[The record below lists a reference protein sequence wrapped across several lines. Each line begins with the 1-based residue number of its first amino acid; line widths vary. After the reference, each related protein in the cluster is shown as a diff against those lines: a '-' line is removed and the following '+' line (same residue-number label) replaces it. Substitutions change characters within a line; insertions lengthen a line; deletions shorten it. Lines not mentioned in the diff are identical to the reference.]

1 MRIRTIKPEFWSHPV
16 LSSLDDGARLL
27 AIGLLNLADDE
38 GYFLSHATLVRN
50 ALRPFDEDSTR
61 TRRALDTLEKVGW
74 IELREHSEQGQI
86 GKVVNFAKH
95 QRIDRPT
102 LSKLVAYFNSTSPRR
117 ALDESSLLERKGK
130 EGKGMDQGEDGHSP
144 MAHAPILNG
153 GAASSAEEQTPKPEP
168 KPRFK
173 PPTREELNL
182 EAAKIGLPDIEVDKF
197 VAYYG
202 ANGWKVGKV
211 PMKSWPHA
219 LAGWAARWRENH
231 GSRNA
236 GTGAGQSRVIAERN
250 AMHGPGIADHIAD
263 SLRRAQE
270 RDDEIARRV
279 EEEPGYM
286 PFGDRQPELPTEGF
300 RHG

>member
-61 TRRALDTLEKVGW
+61 TRRALETLAKVGW
-74 IELREHSEQGQI
+74 IELREHSEQGQV

-102 LSKLVAYFNSTSPRR
+102 PSKLVTYFNSSSPRR
-117 ALDESSLLERKGK
+117 AIDESSPL
-130 EGKGMDQGEDGHSP
+130 EGKGREGKGREQGEDGHSP

-153 GAASSAEEQTPKPEP
+153 GTDSPAEDPDPKPDP

-231 GSRNA
+231 GSRNTR
-236 GTGAGQSRVIAERN
+236 TGAGRPTVAEQRN
-250 AMHGPGIADHIAD
+250 AIHGPGVDAHVDAAWELSRAIDAERE
-263 SLRRAQE
+263 RRME
-270 RDDEIARRV
+270 EDPGYV
-279 EEEPGYM
+279 PFGGEEPS
-286 PFGDRQPELPTEGF
+286 LPIEGL